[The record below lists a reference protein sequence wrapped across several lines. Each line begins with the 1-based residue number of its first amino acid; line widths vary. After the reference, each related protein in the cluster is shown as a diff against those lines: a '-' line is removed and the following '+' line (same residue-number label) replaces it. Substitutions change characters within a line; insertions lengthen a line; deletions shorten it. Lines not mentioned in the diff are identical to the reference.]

1 MGASRRRPKSSA
13 QLWLLEP
20 LATLDPE
27 LGLGLKKKG
36 ERKDASSSAFQSS
49 TQLSFRQAFDV
60 RRRPTTDP
68 SAIRLV
74 IAQTV
79 KDFTKQGAAHQFLAR
94 EFGRLGDD
102 IERALQRL
110 PKWPAD
116 GSLFLEFEERL
127 HALMSAQ
134 EYC

>member
-1 MGASRRRPKSSA
+1 M
-13 QLWLLEP
+13 
-20 LATLDPE
+20 
-27 LGLGLKKKG
+27 GLGLRKKG
-36 ERKDASSSAFQSS
+36 ERKEVPSSAVQSS
-49 TQLSFRQAFDV
+49 TQLSFRQVFEA
-60 RRRPTTDP
+60 RPQTPTDP
-68 SAIRLV
+68 SAIRLFV
-74 IAQTV
+74 AQTV

-102 IERALQRL
+102 IESALQRL

-116 GSLFLEFEERL
+116 SSLFLEFEARL